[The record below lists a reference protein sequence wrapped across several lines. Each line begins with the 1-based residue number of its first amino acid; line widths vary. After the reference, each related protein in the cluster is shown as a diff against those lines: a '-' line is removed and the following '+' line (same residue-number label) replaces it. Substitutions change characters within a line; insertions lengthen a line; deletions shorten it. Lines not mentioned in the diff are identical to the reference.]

1 MALFYNTNLLQSAAM
16 FWLRFVQLQAGLILY
31 GVAIALMLRAN
42 LGLEPW
48 GVFHEGVALRTG
60 WSFGAVTIV
69 VGALVLLLWLPL
81 RQKPGVG
88 TICNIVMIGLSVD
101 ASLWFVTTPDGYLGR
116 FAMLTSGIVLCGAAA
131 GAYIGAGLGPGP
143 RDGLMTGLV
152 RVTGLS
158 IRLVRTL
165 IELAVLA
172 AGWLLGGTVG
182 LGTVLF
188 AVAIGWPIQFFLPI
202 FTIADRPSRTRPAR
216 LGEEPI

>member
-1 MALFYNTNLLQSAAM
+1 MALSYNANLLQSAAM
-16 FWLRFVQLQAGLILY
+16 FWLRFLQLQAGLILY
-31 GVAIALMLRAN
+31 GVSIALMLRAN

-48 GVFHEGVALRTG
+48 GVFHEGVALRAG
-60 WSFGAVTIV
+60 WSFGTVTIV
-69 VGALVLLLWLPL
+69 VGAFVLLLWLPL

-88 TICNIVMIGLSVD
+88 TICNIVMIGLAVD
-101 ASLWFVTTPDGYLGR
+101 ASLWFVTTPDGYLAR

-202 FTIADRPSRTRPAR
+202 FTIADRPSQTRPAR